1 MWRWVG
7 MLCISLCVFPAPHA
21 CVDIL
26 ALVLS
31 AKFIITLSQGH
42 NYPIEVCCAFL
53 PLTTSLSLPP
63 PPFLPP
69 PPSHLSLSPPSSHPL
84 LLSPPSHPL
93 PLTPSSS
100 ALPLT
105 PPSHLSLS
113 PPPSQPSLSSLPL
126 TSPSHPLPHP
136 SFHPLPLH
144 IRVPVCS
151 ICGRH
156 LHIFLHTSL
165 NCLCLEGGRGGLGF
179 LIRGG

>member
-7 MLCISLCVFPAPHA
+7 MLSISLCVFPAPHA

-53 PLTTSLSLPP
+53 PLTTLPSTPSISPLPLTPFLSPP
-63 PPFLPP
+63 PPQP
-69 PPSHLSLSPPSSHPL
+69 SLS
-84 LLSPPSHPL
+84 PL
-93 PLTPSSS
+93 PLTPSLSP
-100 ALPLT
+100 LPLT
-105 PPSHLSLS
+105 SPSHLSLS

-156 LHIFLHTSL
+156 LHIFLHISL
-165 NCLCLEGGRGGLGF
+165 NYLCLEGGRGAWVS
-179 LIRGG
+179 